1 MKITGSDAAQ
11 LAAIV
16 RDFIAEFPEGNLLS
30 IAMVL
35 AAVLPKAPVGSSP
48 EDVIAAIVR
57 EAGARY
63 PISFDQE
70 KSTDPA

>member
-1 MKITGSDAAQ
+1 MKVTGSDTAR

-16 RDFIAEFPEGNLLS
+16 RDVIAEFPEGNPLS
-30 IAMVL
+30 IAVML
-35 AAVLPKAPVGSSP
+35 AAVLPKAPNGSSP
-48 EDVIAAIVR
+48 DDIIAAIVR

-70 KSTDPA
+70 KPGEPA